1 MEDLAMAVSRVKRDN
16 TILTLKCVRAYHVS
30 WDPQRHKRCIEV
42 LRRIPAT
49 YWDYNKTETSEDIPV
64 LAGGHIVMRTHS
76 SCVLFYILYQ
86 SHQIKRNS
94 FWIKCSLTSRFTS
107 WWATARRSP
116 GVLLRRGTSI
126 RRWIWL
132 SRWGYPAIHY
142 THLICQSEI
151 SYLFPPSLSL
161 PEGTCFHRVLRR
173 VVRGLWSVRSV
184 LQTNRSSV
192 RLSRREVR
200 LSALERR

>member
-1 MEDLAMAVSRVKRDN
+1 MWERITYLETLSATKDA
-16 TILTLKCVRAYHVS
+16 LKCWGGS
-30 WDPQRHKRCIEV
+30 
-42 LRRIPAT
+42 PAT